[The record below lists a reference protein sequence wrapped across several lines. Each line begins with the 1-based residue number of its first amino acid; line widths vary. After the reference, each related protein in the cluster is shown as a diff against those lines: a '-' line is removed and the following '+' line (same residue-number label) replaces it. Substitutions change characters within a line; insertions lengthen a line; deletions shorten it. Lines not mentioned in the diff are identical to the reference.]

1 MTMLFIL
8 ILILD
13 KTKGI
18 SAMEQKFLEV
28 VAKFEAGTGK
38 IFPQSFIW
46 HEKKFSID
54 KIIDARPAASLKHG
68 GQGMRYTCRTGNKDY
83 YLFCDDG
90 KWFIEV
96 KNAL

>member
-13 KTKGI
+13 KTKGT

-46 HEKKFSID
+46 HEKKSRLI
-54 KIIDARPAASLKHG
+54 KLLTHARQHL
-68 GQGMRYTCRTGNKDY
+68 
-83 YLFCDDG
+83 
-90 KWFIEV
+90 
-96 KNAL
+96 

>member
-46 HEKKFSID
+46 HEKKSRLI
-54 KIIDARPAASLKHG
+54 KLLTHARQHL
-68 GQGMRYTCRTGNKDY
+68 
-83 YLFCDDG
+83 
-90 KWFIEV
+90 
-96 KNAL
+96 